1 MKKYLISRRNF
12 IACVILMLLLT
23 LAIFFLYDIPLE
35 PVGYVV
41 VFVLLIC
48 GISLVFDYGKYQKML
63 ENLLEISQNPELGME
78 NFLSPENENEAL
90 YQEICRKLNDRRLG
104 RQKIKEALSYRTD
117 RLLYHVG
124 PSD

>member
-23 LAIFFLYDIPLE
+23 LAIFSLYDIPLE

-48 GISLVFDYGKYQKML
+48 GISLVFDYGKYQKRH
-63 ENLLEISQNPELGME
+63 ENLLEISQNPEL
-78 NFLSPENENEAL
+78 
-90 YQEICRKLNDRRLG
+90 
-104 RQKIKEALSYRTD
+104 
-117 RLLYHVG
+117 
-124 PSD
+124 